1 MVAARAGSHD
11 GKPLHLRGEPL
22 GGAAASAAVADL
34 AVLDRP
40 LHAAVR
46 RRTPGHDAAPMPAV
60 VGLPAVSAAA
70 QSPATPADHP
80 WARPSVGALDGGR
93 HAPCAAAV
101 DAHGAAPRHLRRDG
115 GPSRARVAD
124 VLQAHARVAR
134 RVSLRRRVGS
144 DARPRWT
151 RTSAPARRMDR
162 PAVRAVRQAPRIVAA
177 SDRRRRRANQ
187 PRSEQ
192 RDRHQ
197 VRELPRKV
205 PVERCRTIRF
215 Q

>member
-34 AVLDRP
+34 AVLDGP
-40 LHAAVR
+40 LHAEVR
-46 RRTPGHDAAPMPAV
+46 RRAPGDDAPALPAV
-60 VGLPAVSAAA
+60 VGVPAVSVAA
-70 QSPATPADHP
+70 QQPTTPADHP
-80 WARPSVGALDGGR
+80 RARAGVGARDR
-93 HAPCAAAV
+93 RRRAACAAPV
-101 DAHGAAPRHLRRDG
+101 DADGAPPRHLRRDG
-115 GPSRARVAD
+115 RPTRASVAG

-134 RVSLRRRVGS
+134 RVPLRRGVGS
-144 DARPRWT
+144 DARPR
-151 RTSAPARRMDR
+151 RSRASAPARRVDR
-162 PAVRAVRQAPRIVAA
+162 SAVRAVRQAPRTLAA